1 LLISTPWTQE
11 TIKFKGNVHP
21 VPRLTAWYS
30 KIGRDYSYSG
40 IRAKA
45 EPYTPLLASINQKV
59 ETIANREFNSVL
71 LNYYR
76 NGHDCVSWHA
86 DDEKSLGPSVDI
98 ASMSLG
104 VTRDFQLKKKD
115 KKGKTLTVALPHGS
129 LLIMEAPMQA
139 LWLHQ
144 IPRRKNVTEPRIN
157 LTFRFIHE

>member
-1 LLISTPWTQE
+1 MVDLFSDTVIALPVGICKATLYSDFISKNSADDCFKELLISTPWTQE

-76 NGHDCVSWHA
+76 NGHD
-86 DDEKSLGPSVDI
+86 
-98 ASMSLG
+98 
-104 VTRDFQLKKKD
+104 
-115 KKGKTLTVALPHGS
+115 
-129 LLIMEAPMQA
+129 
-139 LWLHQ
+139 
-144 IPRRKNVTEPRIN
+144 
-157 LTFRFIHE
+157 